1 MHNFIRVSVVL
12 ICISMEIRDGRTSVI
27 RCHSRFLFFT
37 FCPLFAYLEIK
48 ILSSILNN
56 LNNTVRCTHT

>member
-27 RCHSRFLFFT
+27 RCHSRFLFF
-37 FCPLFAYLEIK
+37 PLFAYLEIK
-48 ILSSILNN
+48 LLSSILNN
-56 LNNTVRCTHT
+56 LNNIVRCTHT